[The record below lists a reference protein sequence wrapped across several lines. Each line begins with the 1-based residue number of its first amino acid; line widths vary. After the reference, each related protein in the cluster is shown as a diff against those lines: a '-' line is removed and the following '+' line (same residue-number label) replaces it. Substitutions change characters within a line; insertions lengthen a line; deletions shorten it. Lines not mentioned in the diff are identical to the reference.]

1 MSLLRAF
8 ALSLP
13 AVLLAACG
21 AEQPPAD
28 DARVVRTTTV
38 TTDDGRSPSDY
49 SGEVRVVSASARHRC
64 SGNGVGT
71 SYSLLGPKTQSPR
84 SALHPRPSYAT

>member
-21 AEQPPAD
+21 AKQPSAD

-38 TTDDGRSPSDY
+38 TADDGSSLILKEQQLSGRST
-49 SGEVRVVSASARHRC
+49 AW
-64 SGNGVGT
+64 
-71 SYSLLGPKTQSPR
+71 
-84 SALHPRPSYAT
+84 